1 MTEEGRPA
9 GPADHAGSTATGDAD
24 ADPADHT
31 ETDDET
37 ETDTEAEVT
46 VGTDVERG
54 RSELTHT
61 DEAGN
66 VQMVDVG
73 AKPNTA
79 RRAEAR
85 GEIRLR
91 ESTIEAIRGDEIE
104 KGDVLATAR
113 VGAVQAVKHTWETIP
128 MCHQIPITN
137 VDTEFD
143 VRDDRVAL
151 TVAVETTGK
160 TGCEMEA
167 LEGVTTGLNVV
178 WDMVKAAEKDD
189 DGQYPGT
196 SIRDVEVVSKEKRT
210 LE

>member
-1 MTEEGRPA
+1 MGDEGAAPDSGA
-9 GPADHAGSTATGDAD
+9 ASDGDAD
-24 ADPADHT
+24 
-31 ETDDET
+31 
-37 ETDTEAEVT
+37 
-46 VGTDVERG
+46 G
-54 RSELTHT
+54 LTHVE
-61 DEAGN
+61 DGD

-73 AKPNTA
+73 DKPDTA
-79 RRAEAR
+79 RRAVAR
-85 GEIRLR
+85 GSIHVRA
-91 ESTIEAIRGDEIE
+91 STVDAIRADEVG

-137 VDTEFD
+137 VETSFD
-143 VRDDRVAL
+143 VSDERVEL

-178 WDMVKAAEKDD
+178 WDMVKAVEKDA
-189 DGQYPGT
+189 DGQYPDT
-196 SIRDVEVVSKEKRT
+196 RIDDVRVVEKTKRP

>member
-1 MTEEGRPA
+1 MSE
-9 GPADHAGSTATGDAD
+9 HS
-24 ADPADHT
+24 
-31 ETDDET
+31 DD
-37 ETDTEAEVT
+37 
-46 VGTDVERG
+46 
-54 RSELTHT
+54 LTHT
-61 DEAGN
+61 DETGS

-73 AKPNTA
+73 DKPDTS
-79 RRAEAR
+79 RRAVAR
-85 GEIRLR
+85 GELHLQA
-91 ESTIEAIRGDEIE
+91 STIAAIRDDEIG

-137 VDTEFD
+137 VETEFD
-143 VRDDRVAL
+143 VGEELVTL

-189 DGQYPGT
+189 DGEYPDT
-196 SIRDVEVVSKEKRT
+196 AIRDVRVIEKTKRE
-210 LE
+210 L

>member
-1 MTEEGRPA
+1 MAMRDDA
-9 GPADHAGSTATGDAD
+9 G
-24 ADPADHT
+24 
-31 ETDDET
+31 DD
-37 ETDTEAEVT
+37 
-46 VGTDVERG
+46 
-54 RSELTHT
+54 LTHT
-61 DEAGN
+61 DESGN

-73 AKPNTA
+73 DKPDTS
-79 RRAEAR
+79 RRAVAR
-85 GEIRLR
+85 GEIRLQ
-91 ESTIEAIRGDEIE
+91 ESTVDAVRSDEIG

-137 VDTEFD
+137 VETAFD
-143 VRDDRVAL
+143 VRDDRVVL

-189 DGQYPGT
+189 DGQYPDTG
-196 SIRDVEVVSKEKRT
+196 IGDVRVVEKEKRT
-210 LE
+210 R